1 MPCFFVIRTERNM
14 GMSKIELDS
23 ERRNEEELLRAK
35 EILLS
40 ELEKGRSSGETEGWL
55 EADDVF
61 RELEDKYK

>member
-1 MPCFFVIRTERNM
+1 
-14 GMSKIELDS
+14 MSEIGLDPES
-23 ERRNEEELLRAK
+23 WSEEEILRAK
-35 EILLS
+35 KILLS